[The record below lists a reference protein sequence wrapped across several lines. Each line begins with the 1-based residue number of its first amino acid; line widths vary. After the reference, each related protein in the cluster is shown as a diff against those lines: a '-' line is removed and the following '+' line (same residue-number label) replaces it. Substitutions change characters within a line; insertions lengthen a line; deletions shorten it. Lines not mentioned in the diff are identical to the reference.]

1 MQIFPSCWKANKI
14 LTVPLTVN
22 HIPEVRERKMWSVE
36 KVSIPA
42 GSAKLVKVRVE
53 GNWKGE
59 GFVESMLPEEQE
71 SGQKL
76 ILPEN
81 ANTLSSSVK
90 AI

>member
-14 LTVPLTVN
+14 LTEPLSVN

-53 GNWKGE
+53 GDWKGE